1 MKWLMYIE
9 TASKPFNKIQ
19 CISNQGSDVSL
30 LQHAW
35 FKYMGRHQVSAE
47 LDDKLIL
54 FNLI

>member
-1 MKWLMYIE
+1 MYTE
-9 TASKPFNKIQ
+9 MASKPFNKIQ